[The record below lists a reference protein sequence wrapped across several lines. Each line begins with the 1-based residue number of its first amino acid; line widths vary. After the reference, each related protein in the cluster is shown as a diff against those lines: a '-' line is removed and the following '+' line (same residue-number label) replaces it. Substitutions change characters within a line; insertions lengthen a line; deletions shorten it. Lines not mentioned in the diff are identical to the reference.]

1 MEDLDQIRQ
10 RSARFRNVVF
20 WVLLG
25 LAIVVLR
32 TFLSTPFA

>member
-1 MEDLDQIRQ
+1 MEDLEQIRL
-10 RSARFRNVVF
+10 RKVRFRNVVF

-25 LAIVVLR
+25 LAVVVLR

>member
-1 MEDLDQIRQ
+1 MEDLEQIRL
-10 RSARFRNVVF
+10 RKARFRNILF

-32 TFLSTPFA
+32 TFVSTPFV